1 MGPLYNKPQF
11 LIAVKSDALTGPSWR
26 YEGTAYKRQRWRG
39 KDEANNNN
47 DERQIK
53 NDFGDKKVRRDKEK
67 EAK

>member
-1 MGPLYNKPQF
+1 MGPLYNQPQVLVAF
-11 LIAVKSDALTGPSWR
+11 KSDALASSSWR